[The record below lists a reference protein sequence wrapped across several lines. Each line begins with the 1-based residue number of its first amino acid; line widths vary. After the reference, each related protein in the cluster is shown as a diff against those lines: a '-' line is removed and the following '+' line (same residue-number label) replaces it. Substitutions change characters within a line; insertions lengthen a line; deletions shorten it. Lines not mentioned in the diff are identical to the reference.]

1 MERYFHTELNDLKMN
16 LLKMASMVEKAL
28 GDSLKAFSDR
38 DKRLAEEIIKRDEEI
53 NEMEVQI
60 DKQCLSLL
68 ARYQPMAIDL
78 RFIMAAMRINSD
90 LERIGDQAVNV
101 AERVVELVKRP
112 PLLCCLD
119 ELSYI
124 AEIAIE
130 MVTQAVNAFV
140 YKDPSLAI
148 EVCKRDDE
156 VDALRDYVFTTLLDF
171 MISHTPGVKRGAHLI
186 IVTRC
191 WERVADHATNI
202 AEDVVFLL
210 QGKIIR
216 HIY

>member
-28 GDSLKAFSDR
+28 SDSLKASRER
-38 DKRLAEEIIKRDEEI
+38 DAKLAEEIINRDKEI

-78 RFIMAAMRINSD
+78 RFIMAATRINSD

-112 PLLCCLD
+112 PLFCCLD

-140 YKDPSLAI
+140 YKDPDLAI

-156 VDALRDYVFTTLLDF
+156 VDALRDYIFTTLLDF
-171 MISHTPGVKRGAHLI
+171 MITHTPGVKRGAHLI

-210 QGKIIR
+210 EGKIIR